1 MCWKWMGNGISKAS
15 AWKGV
20 QSYKDTVFA
29 DSVEFW
35 NTKLYD
41 IKGKGKVCL
50 SVKGMSIT

>member
-15 AWKGV
+15 GWKGV

-41 IKGKGKVCL
+41 KDRPAFL
-50 SVKGMSIT
+50 